1 MINRV
6 VLVGRLTK
14 DPEYRTTPS
23 GVSVAT
29 FTLAVNRTFTNAQ
42 GEREADFINCVV
54 FRKQAENVN
63 NYLFKGS
70 LAGVDGRIQSR
81 SYENQEGRRIFVTE
95 VVCDSV
101 QFLEPKNQNQRH
113 AQEGNNNFQNFV
125 GQQTGQNTSYYQNN
139 TEKRKNKSSVMLKK
153 EIIISKIMVDNNPDK
168 IRLLMKTITTI
179 VHQTIINQITHFQMK
194 TALLILVMMIYH
206 ANYNERIK
214 LEKF

>member
-113 AQEGNNNFQNFV
+113 AQEGNNNFQNFG
-125 GQQTGQNTSYYQNN
+125 GQQSGQNTSSYQNN
-139 TEKRKNKSSVMLKK
+139 NNNNNNTSNNNQSDNPFANANGP
-153 EIIISKIMVDNNPDK
+153 IDISDDDLP
-168 IRLLMKTITTI
+168 
-179 VHQTIINQITHFQMK
+179 F
-194 TALLILVMMIYH
+194 
-206 ANYNERIK
+206 
-214 LEKF
+214 